1 MLTSILFREQTRSLD
16 EAASSNSASSTV
28 LGNFLGMNTDQ
39 YITIRNVHTLRIEL
53 YDKLAEFFPESL
65 TQPRVNLIDL
75 LPL

>member
-39 YITIRNVHTLRIEL
+39 CITVRNVHTLRIEL

-65 TQPRVNLIDL
+65 TQPRINLINL